1 MITSRILLI
10 GLLCCCTLYV
20 NAQKVGLVLS
30 GGGAKGLAHIG
41 TLKALE
47 ENHIP
52 IDYITGTSMGGI
64 VGALYA
70 AGYSPGQIE
79 KIALTTD
86 FQDWVSGR
94 FKSDYSFFFQKSGDN
109 ASLITAKLAVDT
121 ALRINFRSNLVN
133 DIPLNFALLELL
145 SQASA
150 ISKDNFD
157 NLFIPYR
164 CMVSDVF
171 SQTSIVVKNGSLAEA
186 VRATMTVPL
195 IYRPI
200 KLDNKYVFDGGLY
213 NNFPADVMQKE
224 FKPDYIIGANV
235 SAKNFK
241 EYPKNGDERLMNRLM
256 LFMFLSRSDSTLIG
270 KNGIYIQ
277 PDLRD
282 FSSSNFNPVAELI
295 KQGYDA
301 TMADMPKILK
311 AVHRRVD
318 DAEIAIKRNTFNN
331 KKPKLVFREVNVTG
345 VNSQQKRY
353 IERLFKRDKPTFDL
367 ADIRQ
372 GYYKLVADETFETI
386 YPKITYHPESD
397 SYSFE
402 IIAQPKRSF
411 KLGFGGNISSRPI
424 SNVFLGV
431 QYNYLNRKAYTFG
444 TDFYSGR
451 FYESVQ
457 LNGRIDYPSRL
468 PFFVSAEMTYNHFNF
483 YNTSQIFIENPH
495 PTYIEQSDR
504 KIELEAGIPLNR
516 NTKITLSSSFINN
529 NDHYSPT
536 NSFNIGD
543 ILDKT
548 IFNGLRSTLAF
559 EQNTF
564 NRKQYATRGRHF
576 LANFNYFTGTEHYTP
591 GNISRNITDVNEITS
606 NGINASKHNR
616 EWLSMKI
623 SDENYFFHRGNYTLG
638 YLAEG
643 VISNQPLFANYYS
656 TLLASP
662 AFYPLQDSK
671 SVFLEKFRASSYLAG
686 GLKNVFKL
694 RKNIDLRVEAFLF
707 LPYQEYAQN
716 GFQDV
721 KNTPTFNHVHYAG
734 TAGLVYHTPVGP
746 VSFSYNLY
754 DDPVK
759 RNGVLLHLGYLI
771 YNKRSIE

>member
-1 MITSRILLI
+1 VVSIRNILI
-10 GLLCCCTLYV
+10 FICCWWSV
-20 NAQKVGLVLS
+20 HAHAQKVGLVLS
-30 GGGAKGLAHIG
+30 GGGAKGLSHIG

-52 IDYITGTSMGGI
+52 VDYVTGTSMGGI

-70 AGYSPGQIE
+70 AGYSPRQIE

-94 FKSDYSFFFQKSGDN
+94 FKSDYTFYFQKTSVN
-109 ASLITAKLAVDT
+109 ASMLTAKLSVDT
-121 ALRINFRSNLVN
+121 ALRMSFRNNLVN
-133 DIPLNFALLELL
+133 DIPLNFALIELL

-150 ISKDNFD
+150 IAKDNFD

-171 SQTSIVVKNGSLAEA
+171 SQSSITVKNGSLAEA

-224 FKPDYIIGANV
+224 FKPDYMIGVNV

-241 EYPKNGDERLMNRLM
+241 EYPKSGDERLMNRLM
-256 LFMFLSRSDSTLIG
+256 LFMFLAKSDSTLVG
-270 KNGIYIQ
+270 KNGTYIQ
-277 PDLRD
+277 PDLQE
-282 FSSSNFNPVAELI
+282 FTASNFYPVAALI

-301 TMADMPKILK
+301 TMAEMPKILK
-311 AVHRRVD
+311 EVKRRVSG
-318 DAEIAIKRNTFNN
+318 EELVIRRNTFNN
-331 KKPKLVFREVNVTG
+331 KKPSLIFNEVTVTG
-345 VNSQQKRY
+345 VNSQQQRY
-353 IERLFKRDKPTFDL
+353 IQRLFKRDKPTFDL
-367 ADIRQ
+367 SDIKQ

-386 YPKITYHPESD
+386 YPKIAYNPKSD
-397 SYSFE
+397 SYIFE

-411 KLGFGGNISSRPI
+411 KLELGGVISSRPI
-424 SNVFLGV
+424 SDVFLGI

-444 TDFYSGR
+444 ADFYSGR
-451 FYESVQ
+451 FYESAQ

-468 PFFVSAEMTYNHFNF
+468 PFFLSGELTYNHFNY

-504 KIELEAGIPLNR
+504 KIEIKGGIPLNR
-516 NTKITLSSSFINN
+516 NTKITLSTSFINN
-529 NDHYSPT
+529 NDRYSPT
-536 NSFNIGD
+536 NSFDIGD
-543 ILDKT
+543 VLDKT
-548 IFNGLRSTLAF
+548 VFNGLRSTLAF

-564 NRKQYATRGRHF
+564 NRKQYANRGRNF
-576 LANFNYFTGTEHYTP
+576 LASLNFFTGKENYSP
-591 GNISRNITDVNEITS
+591 GNISRNTVMDSQIQETRTL
-606 NGINASKHNR
+606 R
-616 EWLSMKI
+616 QWLNFKI
-623 SDENYFFHRGNYTLG
+623 SDENFFFHKGRYTLG
-638 YLAEG
+638 YLAEA
-643 VISNQPLFANYYS
+643 VVSNQPLFFNYYA

-662 AFYPLQDSK
+662 AFYPLQDSR
-671 SVFLEKFRASSYLAG
+671 SLFLEKFRATSYLAG
-686 GLKNVFKL
+686 GLKNIYSL
-694 RKNIDLRVEAFLF
+694 RRNIDLRVEGYLF
-707 LPYQEYAQN
+707 LPYQEITQI
-716 GFQDV
+716 GFQEV
-721 KNTPTFNHVHYAG
+721 KNSPTFNHVHYAG
-734 TAGLVYHTPVGP
+734 TVGLVYHTPVGP
-746 VSFSYNLY
+746 ISLSYNLY
-754 DDPVK
+754 DDPIK